1 MPGGGCGLSA
11 VAFCSL
17 SFLLF
22 RASESRASEFPLLPL
37 FRNSLFHSPPTHRL
51 LSLSAG
57 STRSSRREPIQALH
71 VRSRLNV
78 VQSCRSSLRRSQSP
92 PKKKSLTAIATVS
105 IPLLQSRR
113 DRIDPPVSLPSPC
126 EDLRIISKSADNAQG
141 GCSAFLQPPFNRLFS
156 RVASRA

>member
-1 MPGGGCGLSA
+1 MGGFDPPRTMLFFSGGLSPRMPGGGCGLSA

-71 VRSRLNV
+71 VRSRLV
-78 VQSCRSSLRRSQSP
+78 AVPSQKEP
-92 PKKKSLTAIATVS
+92 LAIT
-105 IPLLQSRR
+105 P
-113 DRIDPPVSLPSPC
+113 
-126 EDLRIISKSADNAQG
+126 
-141 GCSAFLQPPFNRLFS
+141 
-156 RVASRA
+156 